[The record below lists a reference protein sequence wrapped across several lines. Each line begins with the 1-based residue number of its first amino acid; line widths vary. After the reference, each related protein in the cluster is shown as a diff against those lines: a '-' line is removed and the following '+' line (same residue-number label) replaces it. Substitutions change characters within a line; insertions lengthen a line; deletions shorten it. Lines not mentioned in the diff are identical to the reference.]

1 MAETLLTCT
10 VFWATPSAAD
20 SYDVH
25 AALVYPAM
33 PGCLW
38 TLRISASAFC
48 KVCSVVDRRKGVRFV
63 RAAVAAARLGASL
76 SNGWTSRRQYA

>member
-10 VFWATPSAAD
+10 VFWATLLASD

-25 AALVYPAM
+25 AAGVYPAM

-48 KVCSVVDRRKGVRFV
+48 NVSIVVDRRKGVRF
-63 RAAVAAARLGASL
+63 G
-76 SNGWTSRRQYA
+76 